1 MATIPLQVSSRRL
14 DTGSVVQYPTGSPI
28 GAALEGV
35 GNELQQVAASIQRKQ
50 EQRDAFQEDAL
61 RNELDAS
68 ASNLINEKVTKW
80 EAPDGAGLHD
90 DIVGQINPQTGQSLR
105 AGAFDKLASDY
116 LKRVPASRR
125 EQFAADLPAMRL
137 RISGKLAAAQVGMEQ
152 DYAKVEVSKIQ
163 SNLLNEIIQADPSD
177 KLSIE
182 QFRKRGLDIIEKS
195 PLQPL
200 AKMQQAQLWE
210 ESAAETT
217 YQAWLAKDP
226 EAAAK
231 GAAALGMAPAHS
243 GDAVDV
249 VTDKIIGVE
258 SGGNPNAKNPRSSAS
273 GVGQFLDSTWV
284 QTIRQHRP
292 DIAAG
297 KSAAQLI
304 ALKSDRALGREMT
317 KAYQQ
322 DNADYLANRG
332 LVTTPGNI
340 YLAHFLGPGGA
351 VSVLKAD
358 PNTPVVNI
366 VGQDVVRANPFLAG
380 KTAADTIAWSNKKM
394 GGASGPAGAPDP
406 RFAAIPADR
415 RLLLARQASSQQE
428 QNAAAYTSGLSD
440 YIASLR
446 DGREADREGKY
457 SADALYTSLSTAQA
471 STAQQQID
479 QARAYGQDKNA
490 IAFASPAEVQSMFA
504 EREAALDTPA
514 GAGFRQGASDLSGL
528 AAVYKARNEALL
540 ADPAVYVAQQP
551 AIAAA
556 FKSMAANQQD
566 PQAARAYA
574 TATLTE
580 QNRLGVPAD
589 KQRILPEQTAADYVA
604 RFNDQSGG
612 SQNAATLM
620 RSLEAQWGSNW
631 PKVFGELAA
640 TKQLPGTAL
649 VVGAMNRPD
658 QARDAEALAA
668 AAKIGT
674 TDLEKAVTSETKK
687 TVSNAV
693 DTALADFNGTLVN
706 NGASGA
712 ATYNTFRE
720 ATYQLALFY
729 ARHEDPSEA
738 ASRAYAGVLGRKYAF
753 QDTYRVPSE
762 YDAGEVGSGAETI
775 LENLSA
781 DGLRLPFSGMDDE
794 QTRAVYLRQ
803 IQAHGFWITNR
814 DESGLTLMDEAGG
827 AVVGKDGKPLSFTW
841 AALTSNKPSANSR
854 QVPAAEQQPARA
866 MPWQVSPE
874 NIPPPAEV
882 RGWDQP

>member
-1 MATIPLQVSSRRL
+1 MAMIPLQVSSRRL
-14 DTGSVVQYPTGSPI
+14 DTGSVVQYPTGSPV

-35 GNELQQVAASIQRKQ
+35 GNDLQAVADNIRRKQ

-61 RNELDAS
+61 KNELDAS
-68 ASNLINEKVTKW
+68 ASNLISEKVTKW
-80 EAPDGAGLHD
+80 NAPDGAGLHD

-105 AGAFDKLASDY
+105 AGAFDKLANDY

-137 RISGKLAAAQVGMEQ
+137 RISGKLAAAQSGMEQ
-152 DYAKVEVSKIQ
+152 DYYKVEVSKIQ
-163 SNLLNEIIQADPSD
+163 GDLLNQIVQADPSD

-200 AKMQQAQLWE
+200 TKMQQAQLWE

-231 GAAALGMAPAHS
+231 GAAALGMAPAR
-243 GDAVDV
+243 GIVAEGIPREGAALLE
-249 VTDKIIGVE
+249 TIAGPE
-258 SGGNPNAKNPRSSAS
+258 SGGKYDIRYTLAGGTTFNDFSRHPNIAEPRAD
-273 GVGQFLDSTWV
+273 GRKST
-284 QTIRQHRP
+284 
-292 DIAAG
+292 AAG
-297 KSAAQLI
+297 KYQFIKGTWERAANALGLTDFSPASQDKAAWWL
-304 ALKSDRALGREMT
+304 AQEDYRSHTGRDLLTDLKSPDANVQAGIRRALSNTWE
-317 KAYQQ
+317 
-322 DNADYLANRG
+322 G
-332 LVTTPGNI
+332 LKNI
-340 YLAHFLGPGGA
+340 G
-351 VSVLKAD
+351 D
-358 PNTPVVNI
+358 
-366 VGQDVVRANPFLAG
+366 GQFAG
-380 KTAADTIAWSNKKM
+380 KIAK
-394 GGASGPAGAPDP
+394 GATSTGPDP

-415 RLLLARQASSQQE
+415 RQLLARQASSQQE
-428 QNAAAYTSGLSD
+428 QNVAAYTSGLSD

-446 DGREADREGKY
+446 DGRESDRQGRY
-457 SADALYTSLSTAQA
+457 SADALLTNLSPAQA
-471 STAQQQID
+471 TTAQQQID

-490 IAFASPAEVQSMFA
+490 VAFASPAEVQSMFA
-504 EREAALDTPA
+504 EREAALDAPA

-540 ADPAVYVAQQP
+540 ADPATYVAQQP

-556 FKSMAANQQD
+556 FKSMASNQQD

-589 KQRILPEQTAADYVA
+589 KQRIMPEQMAADYVS

-674 TDLEKAVTSETKK
+674 TELEKTVTSESKK

-693 DTALADFNGTLVN
+693 DEALADFNGTLVN

-753 QDTYRVPSE
+753 QDTYRVPVE

-803 IQAHGFWITNR
+803 LQAHGFWITNR

-841 AALTSNKPSANSR
+841 SALTSNKPSANLR
-854 QVPAAEQQPARA
+854 QVPAAEQPAQS
-866 MPWQVSPE
+866 MPWQISPE

-882 RGWDQP
+882 RGWDQQ